1 MSSRANPMKSSS
13 VPPISVNNLGKCF
26 QIYDNPKARLKQA
39 IWRGRRQYYKEFWAL
54 QDVNFE
60 LSKGESLGVIGR
72 NGSGKSTL
80 LQLICGTLTPTTGDV
95 DTHGRIAALLELG
108 SGFNPEFT
116 GIENVFLN
124 ASMLGLSK
132 EETSSRLD
140 DILAFADIGDFVDQ
154 PVKAYSSGMAVRL
167 AFAVIAH
174 VNADILIVDEALS
187 VGDVFFNQ
195 KCMRFINRF
204 RENGSLLF
212 VSHDASAVT
221 SLCDRALLLD
231 RGQQISLGTPK
242 EILDEYTRQ
251 LYASSQTLATIDTK
265 QAEADGQESYGEST
279 WIDYRSTLI
288 NSSKQA
294 NLLKITQFSD
304 DLLSRESFGNGK
316 ASIIDAKLME
326 AHSKQPLLC
335 ARGGERVILQ
345 IEAKAAQA
353 IEKPIVGFI
362 LKNAKGMT
370 MLGDNTLNS
379 QKSLLGDMPP
389 AIDAGDLYH
398 TEFEFTLPMLQK
410 GHYSLTLSL
419 AEGNQEEHDQ
429 LQWMND
435 ALILESINS
444 SIAAGLAG
452 VPMHRIDLRIEK
464 NSDQQA

>member
-1 MSSRANPMKSSS
+1 MKSSS

-80 LQLICGTLTPTTGDV
+80 LQLICGTLTPTTGEV

>member
-1 MSSRANPMKSSS
+1 MKSSS